1 VIINYI
7 FNFEEIKDIVYD
19 HDQANDVDQEI
30 VLDNE
35 FDENIKDYEDIL
47 CEEES
52 ELRKQKLEEG
62 IWDKETKLV
71 FEQETKKDE
80 NKEIR
85 FRKNYKFSNQKT
97 GSNTIS

>member
-1 VIINYI
+1 LGDKV
-7 FNFEEIKDIVYD
+7 
-19 HDQANDVDQEI
+19 ANDVDQEI